1 MIFSWTAF
9 LQFFLDKGP
18 KTQQADVKPIILT
31 PQTSH
36 HAETPAASVTFLQTA
51 AGNVREILQ
60 NFSEVRLPSFFGLDG
75 VEDGLPLGLVALADL
90 LDLLLHLRV
99 QRGELQPQI
108 LHRPRAYLEENTLNY
123 VKAAV
128 LIHQH
133 RGPRV
138 CETESQGTSLR
149 ANIYF
154 PWVWRALT
162 FRLLSCGT
170 SSQFG
175 FRLPPCSHLSAL
187 NYSYEKHKVFWTLN
201 VCHEW
206 TLTVSFWYTQRVTT
220 TFEAGFDDLRV
231 KDQRGRSP
239 LVDADKNLYRAL
251 KVRHTWQQ

>member
-18 KTQQADVKPIILT
+18 KTQQADVQPIILT

-51 AGNVREILQ
+51 AENVREILQ

-108 LHRPRAYLEENTLNY
+108 LHRPRAYLEEKTLNY

-133 RGPRV
+133 RGPRGV
-138 CETESQGTSLR
+138 WDGKSGHLIKSKHLFSLSLTSVDFQAPLMW
-149 ANIYF
+149 NQLT
-154 PWVWRALT
+154 VWLQT
-162 FRLLSCGT
+162 PSLLS
-170 SSQFG
+170 
-175 FRLPPCSHLSAL
+175 
-187 NYSYEKHKVFWTLN
+187 
-201 VCHEW
+201 
-206 TLTVSFWYTQRVTT
+206 
-220 TFEAGFDDLRV
+220 
-231 KDQRGRSP
+231 P
-239 LVDADKNLYRAL
+239 LL
-251 KVRHTWQQ
+251 